1 MAVRDRTGRDY
12 AARIARAMRLIT
24 ARPQDPP
31 DLGTL
36 AAEAAFSPFHF
47 HRVYRAIAGET
58 PAETAAR
65 ARLQGAA
72 IALLK
77 GGEAVAAVAKQA
89 GYGSQAA
96 FTRAFRAAYGVPP
109 GAYRARGG
117 LGFPMRSD
125 TDEEGMMFEV
135 TIRGTAPLR
144 LAAIRHAGPYDRIG
158 DAFGRLQAWAAGRGL
173 MGPGLRAVALYHD
186 DPRSVP
192 AAQLR
197 ADAGVTVGP
206 GTAGDGE
213 VRILEVPGFA
223 RVASLVF
230 KGPYAELERAYDWMY
245 RAWLPGSGEEPA
257 DAPVME
263 EYLNDCRTLPPAEWL
278 TEILVPLREATR

>member
-12 AARIARAMRLIT
+12 AARIARAMTLVT
-24 ARPQDPP
+24 ARADDPP
-31 DLGTL
+31 GLEEL
-36 AAEAAFSPFHF
+36 AATAAFSPFHF

-77 GGEAVAAVAKQA
+77 GGETVAAVARRA

-96 FTRAFRAAYGVPP
+96 FTRAFRAAYGLPP
-109 GAYRARGG
+109 SAYRARGG

-125 TDEEGMMFEV
+125 SDKESTMFEV
-135 TIRGTAPLR
+135 TIRGTTPLH
-144 LAAIRHAGPYDRIG
+144 LAAIRHTGPYDRIG
-158 DAFGRLQAWAAGRGL
+158 EAFGRLQAWAAGRGL
-173 MGPGLRAVALYHD
+173 MRSRTRAVALYHD

-197 ADAGVTVGP
+197 ADAGLTVGP
-206 GTAGDGE
+206 EVPGEGE
-213 VRILEVPGFA
+213 VTLLDVPGFA

-230 KGPYAELERAYDWMY
+230 KGPYAELERAYNWMY
-245 RAWLPGSGEEPA
+245 RSWLPGSGEEPA

-263 EYLNDCRTLPPAEWL
+263 EYLNDCRMLPPAEWL
-278 TEILVPLREATR
+278 TEILVPLRE